1 MSELYTID
9 RTPTTDLEKFQAL
22 RIEAL
27 EKELQK
33 HKDFIK
39 EIQTALENHVNNIEV
54 VEAKFL

>member
-27 EKELQK
+27 ERELLKACDDVKKSIEEQVVNRYSYV
-33 HKDFIK
+33 FIMDK
-39 EIQTALENHVNNIEV
+39 
-54 VEAKFL
+54 K

>member
-27 EKELQK
+27 ERELLKAKELLA
-33 HKDFIK
+33 
-39 EIQTALENHVNNIEV
+39 EIQIGIEIFVNEIEV
-54 VEAKFL
+54 KDYEKL